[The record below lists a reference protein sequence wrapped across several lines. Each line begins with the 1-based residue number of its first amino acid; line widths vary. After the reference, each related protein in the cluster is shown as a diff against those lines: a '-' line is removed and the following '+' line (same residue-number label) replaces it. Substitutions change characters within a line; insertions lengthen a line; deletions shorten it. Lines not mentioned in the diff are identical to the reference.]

1 MHLDYDIHLWGGGR
15 DNFKYSVIREVIL
28 RYNKDQGYWYISHD
42 NYIDPQDLDFHRF
55 GRWVSLRGCPIEVM
69 LHYRVA
75 TRLKGPIE

>member
-1 MHLDYDIHLWGGGR
+1 M
-15 DNFKYSVIREVIL
+15 L
-28 RYNKDQGYWYISHD
+28 RYNKDQGHWYISHD
-42 NYIDPQDLDFHRF
+42 DYIDPQDLDFHRF